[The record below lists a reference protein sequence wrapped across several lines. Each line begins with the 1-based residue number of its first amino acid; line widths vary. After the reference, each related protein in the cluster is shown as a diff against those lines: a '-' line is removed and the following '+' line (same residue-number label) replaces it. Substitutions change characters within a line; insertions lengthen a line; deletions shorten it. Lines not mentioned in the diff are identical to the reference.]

1 MEKRRRLII
10 DRTIAKATWG
20 SFTGDDEHDGKA
32 SPITEENFSIEFY
45 RYFAKGLRARWIRLS
60 SAKLRAEARVVRA
73 HFKKPSELAQLAER
87 VAREK
92 AARELRERQAKLGRR
107 SRLQPGILAAASHYR
122 NQGVNAGE
130 AWDAVRKNPFTTVDR
145 STVEIKGDERSRLEQ
160 RMLVRHADGRQQKR
174 AISFGQWRKS
184 YWKAAKPGLS
194 DRRFGT

>member
-20 SFTGDDEHDGKA
+20 TFTGDERDGKTP
-32 SPITEENFSIEFY
+32 PITAENFSIEFY

-60 SAKLRAEARVVRA
+60 SAKLRAEARVVRRA
-73 HFKKPSELAQLAER
+73 HFKNPSELAQLAEL

-92 AARELRERQAKLGRR
+92 AARELRERQAELGRR
-107 SRLQPGILAAASHYR
+107 SRLQPGILAAACYYR
-122 NQGVNAGE
+122 NQRVNAGE
-130 AWDAVRKNPFTTVDR
+130 AWDAVRKTPFTTDDG
-145 STVEIKGDERSRLEQ
+145 STAEIKGDKRSRLEQ

-184 YWKAAKPGLS
+184 YWKAAKPG
-194 DRRFGT
+194 